1 MKDNP
6 SRIWTFLNKNRW
18 AIGVMILVITL
29 LWGYAW
35 VLMKDALQY
44 MGPFTFSAF
53 RFGTGTLTM
62 IIVLAI
68 MRIGL
73 PPKDKWGHLLVAGIL
88 QTSIVFLF
96 VMYGLRFVDAGKSS
110 VLLYSMP
117 IWSSILA
124 AKFLKEKVPRM
135 KMMGLGMG
143 FIGLLTILG
152 WDIWINQNPSIIIG
166 ELLIVTAAISWGASN
181 VYYRLKLSDVPQ
193 LQVNTYQ
200 MLFGTLGIILASIVM
215 EWGDPVQLTG
225 ESIYYVLFTGV
236 LASALCFTAWFF
248 LLSLIDMVTA
258 TISTL
263 LVPVFGMFFGWL
275 LLDEKLTISIIIG
288 SVLILSGI
296 IIANVYR
303 GPANHKAI
311 LEHETESEGGSW
323 SSAD

>member
-1 MKDNP
+1 MKDNQ

-135 KMMGLGMG
+135 KMIGLGMG
-143 FIGLLTILG
+143 LIGLLTILG

-215 EWGDPVQLTG
+215 EWGDSVQLTG

-248 LLSLIDMVTA
+248 LLSLIDMVTT

-303 GPANHKAI
+303 GPANRKTYI
-311 LEHETESEGGSW
+311 SKHEAESQGG
-323 SSAD
+323 